1 VLEDGRSTLLRH
13 GGQTTGWLRMGLPLP
28 QKSQSPRAHVP
39 AEDDPFERWGNVVQA
54 AKQLVERE
62 ARAALA
68 VLITV
73 PVRSARI

>member
-1 VLEDGRSTLLRH
+1 
-13 GGQTTGWLRMGLPLP
+13 
-28 QKSQSPRAHVP
+28 VP